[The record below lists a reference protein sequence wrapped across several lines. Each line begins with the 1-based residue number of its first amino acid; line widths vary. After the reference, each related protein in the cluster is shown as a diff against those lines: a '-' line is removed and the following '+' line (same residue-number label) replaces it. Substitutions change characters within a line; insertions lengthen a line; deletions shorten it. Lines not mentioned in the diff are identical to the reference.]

1 MLPSH
6 MENLIN
12 KMLRS
17 NWNQDDTGK
26 FYYNNRFEMAFGGYA
41 CGPKPEN
48 KLRAIERGLPNP
60 VITVAEYMDTSGGGF
75 QWATKIPQVG
85 SLP

>member
-1 MLPSH
+1 MYRLYLMQYHIPH
-6 MENLIN
+6 APL
-12 KMLRS
+12 S
-17 NWNQDDTGK
+17 NWDQDGAGK

-75 QWATKIPQVG
+75 QCATKIPQAG
-85 SLP
+85 H